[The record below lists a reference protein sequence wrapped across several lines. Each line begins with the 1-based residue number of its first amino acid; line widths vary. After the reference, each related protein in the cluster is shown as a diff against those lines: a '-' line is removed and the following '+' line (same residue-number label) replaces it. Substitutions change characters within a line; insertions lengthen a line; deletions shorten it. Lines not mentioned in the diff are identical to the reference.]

1 MVNISEFDM
10 RRHIVLVTGAAGLLG
25 EQHCTALLEVGA
37 MVVATD
43 ISKFAL
49 NELRDGPISDMT
61 NKGIRFEPLDVSDLG
76 QVQELANRLQQENMM
91 PTTLVNNAAVN
102 SKVSRS
108 GLLESGRLE
117 EFDEEKFLNE
127 LSVGLTGAVNC
138 CQVFGEFMAKN
149 NFGNIVNIAS
159 DLAVIA
165 PNQSIYRSDSGD
177 GNISCDRKKPIS
189 YSIIK
194 HGLLGLTKYMAT
206 YYCDRN
212 VRCNALSPGGVKTD
226 QPNEF
231 INKLETLVPLGRMAR
246 PSEYKGAI
254 KFLCSDASAYMN
266 GQNIIIDGGRSV
278 W

>member
-10 RRHIVLVTGAAGLLG
+10 GHHIVLVTGAAGLLG
-25 EQHCTALLEVGA
+25 EQHCIALLEAGA
-37 MVVATD
+37 TVIATD

-49 NELRDGPISDMT
+49 SELRDGYISDMT
-61 NKGIRFEPLDVSDLG
+61 NKAIRFEPLDVSDLS
-76 QVQELANRLQQENMM
+76 QVQELASRLRQENMM

-102 SKVSRS
+102 SKVSRF
-108 GLLESGRLE
+108 GLLASGRLE
-117 EFDEEKFLNE
+117 EFDEETFLKE

-159 DLAVIA
+159 DLSVIA
-165 PNQSIYRSDSGD
+165 PNQSIYRSDSGGCD
-177 GNISCDRKKPIS
+177 SSHDRKKPIS
-189 YSIIK
+189 YSVIK

-212 VRCNALSPGGVKTD
+212 VRCNALSPGGVQTD
-226 QPNEF
+226 QPDEF
-231 INKLETLVPLGRMAR
+231 INKLEAPVPLGRMAR

-254 KFLCSDASAYMN
+254 KFLCSDASA
-266 GQNIIIDGGRSV
+266 I
-278 W
+278 